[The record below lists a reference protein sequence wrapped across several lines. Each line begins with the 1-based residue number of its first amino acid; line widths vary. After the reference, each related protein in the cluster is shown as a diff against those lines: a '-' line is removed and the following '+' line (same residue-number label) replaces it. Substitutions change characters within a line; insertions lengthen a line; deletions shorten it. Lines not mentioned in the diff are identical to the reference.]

1 MSIELVVINYR
12 TYPELQRFIDSY
24 IKFQPKTESH
34 LTIIDVDSLDE
45 FDSISI
51 PDEMQ
56 EKISVVRTD
65 WNLGYALSCNYGGYT
80 SDSDIIAFFNADTE
94 FINNDCVDYCVNFLN
109 EHDEV
114 AIVGPM
120 QHDSSG
126 ACTHGG
132 IFGTLNKPIHNGWRT
147 KNLDSVAFNR
157 KAVTVSGSAFFI
169 KRSVWAE
176 LTNCETYRSMFPDV
190 IGAFL
195 PTQHYYEETGCS
207 YHAQSHGHEVW
218 YLGEA
223 RMIHQ
228 WHKSSPV
235 GSEVDK
241 KMSEA
246 KKIFVDF
253 CELHGID
260 HD

>member
-1 MSIELVVINYR
+1 MNIELVVINYR

-24 IKFQPKTESH
+24 IKFQPNTESH

-65 WNLGYALSCNYGGYT
+65 WNLGYALSCNYGAYT

-94 FINNDCVDYCVNFLN
+94 FVDSECVDYCVNFLD
-109 EHDEV
+109 EHDQV

-120 QHDSSG
+120 QYDSSG
-126 ACTHGG
+126 LCTHGG
-132 IFGTLNKPIHNGWRT
+132 IFGTLDNPVHNGW
-147 KNLDSVAFNR
+147 KSNDLDRMIFNK
-157 KAVTVSGSAFFI
+157 KAVTVSGSAFFM
-169 KRSVWAE
+169 KRSVWSE
-176 LTNCETYRSMFPDV
+176 LTNCEIYRSLHPDV
-190 IGAFL
+190 VGAFL
-195 PTQHYYEETGCS
+195 PTPHYFEETGCA
-207 YHAQSHGHEVW
+207 YHAQSHGYEVW

-235 GSEVDK
+235 GSAVDQK
-241 KMSEA
+241 FHESKQ
-246 KKIFVDF
+246 IFVEF
-253 CELHGID
+253 CEAHGID